1 MRALSHERVKGVV
14 YVADKRRKID
24 IDSPPAKIS
33 ELRKSCVT
41 CDSALERDLV
51 EVFQKIVD
59 FCPRP
64 HFGLK
69 ISQLP
74 APTTISR
81 NEFNRAKISELS
93 GSTGKW
99 DTGLEII
106 FTLYSQKIVRFLIRP
121 HFGLKIGRSP
131 APIYSKLRFRDRI
144 QSCKDLRTER
154 EYGKMRNGDR
164 EHCYPRFPENYPF
177 FWFDHILVSNLV
189 GNQRPVTEKL
199 SAILDDSLFLS
210 IVTN

>member
-1 MRALSHERVKGVV
+1 MNFFFIKGVV

-93 GSTGKW
+93 GSTGKC
-99 DTGLEII
+99 DTGLESV
-106 FTLYSQKIVRFLIRP
+106 FTLYSQKIVRFFI
-121 HFGLKIGRSP
+121 
-131 APIYSKLRFRDRI
+131 
-144 QSCKDLRTER
+144 
-154 EYGKMRNGDR
+154 
-164 EHCYPRFPENYPF
+164 
-177 FWFDHILVSNLV
+177 
-189 GNQRPVTEKL
+189 
-199 SAILDDSLFLS
+199 
-210 IVTN
+210 